1 MTEITIFDKIVA
13 KEIPSKGIYEDE
25 LVIIKYVSRFMLF
38 MIFNHVHL
46 FILY

>member
-25 LVIIKYVSRFMLF
+25 LVSIKKYIQGLCLS
-38 MIFNHVHL
+38 
-46 FILY
+46 